1 MCRLHAG
8 QRGRSLDSACMHA
21 RVPTRPFNRWLRDLQ
36 SLTHAHRP
44 GAREGVEAA
53 GAVGPEVCQA
63 FCQRGA
69 VKNCSSLTPEN
80 AAVPYILRLSLLRQ
94 RSQMSSPSL
103 VPETSGAVHM
113 VLDDFGKLGRA
124 WREMDEQK
132 TTKCDVVYE
141 IIYGAYNR
149 PIRIVAF
156 DLEER
161 WVRDV
166 TEDVARA
173 VIVTA
178 RAEGLMLGKVA

>member
-94 RSQMSSPSL
+94 SSQMSSPSL

-113 VLDDFGKLGRA
+113 VLDDFGKLGREK
-124 WREMDEQK
+124 WTNK
-132 TTKCDVVYE
+132 
-141 IIYGAYNR
+141 R
-149 PIRIVAF
+149 PPSAMSSMKSF
-156 DLEER
+156 
-161 WVRDV
+161 
-166 TEDVARA
+166 
-173 VIVTA
+173 TA
-178 RAEGLMLGKVA
+178 HTIGRSGSSPL